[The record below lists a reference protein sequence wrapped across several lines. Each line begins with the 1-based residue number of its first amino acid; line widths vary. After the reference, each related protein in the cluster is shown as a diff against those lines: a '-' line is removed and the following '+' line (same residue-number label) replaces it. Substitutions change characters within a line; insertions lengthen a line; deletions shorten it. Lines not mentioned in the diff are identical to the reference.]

1 MTENA
6 EGAGRAA
13 GESELD
19 LLREAFVMF
28 VDKHAVRHA
37 PPELKA
43 VIRRAYQAMEPARDD
58 AQREES
64 RRRYREAVD
73 SLNHV
78 SDRELDAAMA
88 ELDGE
93 SRGGRRRGGSR
104 QVVNGISAVTG
115 RSS

>member
-1 MTENA
+1 MTENT

-19 LLREAFVMF
+19 LLRKAFVMF

-73 SLNHV
+73 SLNQV
-78 SDRELDAAMA
+78 TDRERDAAMA
-88 ELDGE
+88 ELDRAR
-93 SRGGRRRGGSR
+93 RGGRRRGGSR
-104 QVVNGISAVTG
+104 QHFNGTAAVSG